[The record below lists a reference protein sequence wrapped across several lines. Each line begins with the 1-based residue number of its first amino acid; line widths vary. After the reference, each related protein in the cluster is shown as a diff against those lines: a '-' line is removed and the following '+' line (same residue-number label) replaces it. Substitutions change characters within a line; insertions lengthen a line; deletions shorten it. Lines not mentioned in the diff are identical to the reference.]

1 MLGLKFPHAAPA
13 LAAARAPGARSGAGL
28 GSGAG
33 AGRAKGPHGPG
44 AGPPRQVG
52 GSGVPGSGAA
62 GTLERAGGRG
72 DSSDRSCPVPSE
84 RARPRSGFNGGP
96 CSAPRGRRPQRTAPR
111 IPTPTHLQ
119 APRSLVWAG
128 PIWGVCPFPYVL
140 GEMRSSGSSE
150 DSGQTAYE
158 SGQGLQ
164 GPFGSV
170 LTFLG
175 KALDQAILSHGV
187 PNSREAKRLSFHRR
201 GSLSTA
207 PGALPQDLGNNVHLC
222 GWLCG
227 GWGRKLGGRG
237 FRRQEAMGEEP
248 WRGGPGEERCLS
260 TGPIPS
266 LGLAGMDQLT
276 FPEVQRQPLSAPTVI
291 QDGKGPA
298 LGCGWDA
305 L

>member
-1 MLGLKFPHAAPA
+1 MAGARPPAARPPPAPGPSLTVLGLKFPHAAPA

-33 AGRAKGPHGPG
+33 AGRAEGPHGPG
-44 AGPPRQVG
+44 AGPPRPVG

-128 PIWGVCPFPYVL
+128 PCWGVCPFPCVR
-140 GEMRSSGSSE
+140 GEMRSSVSSE
-150 DSGQTAYE
+150 DSGRAAYE

-187 PNSREAKRLSFHRR
+187 PNSREAKRLSFRRR
-201 GSLSTA
+201 GPWSTA
-207 PGALPQDLGNNVHLC
+207 PGLGKQRASLWLVVWWVGEKTWGEGIQKAGGHGGGALE
-222 GWLCG
+222 
-227 GWGRKLGGRG
+227 RG
-237 FRRQEAMGEEP
+237 PR
-248 WRGGPGEERCLS
+248 
-260 TGPIPS
+260 
-266 LGLAGMDQLT
+266 
-276 FPEVQRQPLSAPTVI
+276 
-291 QDGKGPA
+291 
-298 LGCGWDA
+298 
-305 L
+305 